1 VTIIDNIPHGL
12 LDAYRTCEFAT
23 LGRDGTPLTWPVS
36 PWRQAD
42 GTLLVTASVGFA
54 QKALNVRRDAR
65 VGLLFSDPTGSGLD
79 DPPQLFIHG
88 TAECSTELTTS
99 PEGLEKYWSTLYER
113 QPSSRG
119 YALPGIRSLMDW
131 YYMRLLIT
139 VTPAYVEERP
149 SGTAV
154 ALPPD
159 SLAPGSPEL
168 AQAWSRAEQAGI
180 PGARQLARYPTAVL
194 GALDTQGAVAL
205 VRTTPQ
211 PEGDRFTVAAAPGVD
226 LAAGPASL
234 LAHRHDEKLSKA
246 RYVLVC
252 GQIARPQAPAG
263 DADWLF
269 TPDRVVEPAGSGSP
283 ASAIRSLRN
292 ARASAAGYL
301 AKRALER
308 PAVPWQQYRALARRP
323 RPTR

>member
-1 VTIIDNIPHGL
+1 MTIIDNIPRAT

-23 LGRDGTPLTWPVS
+23 LGRDGTPMTWPVS

-42 GTLLVTASVGFA
+42 GTLLVTTSIGFA
-54 QKALNVRRDAR
+54 QKALNVRRDGR

-79 DPPQLFIHG
+79 DPPQLFING
-88 TAECSTELTTS
+88 TAECSAEPATS
-99 PEGLEKYWSTLYER
+99 PEGLEKYWSMLYER

-119 YALPGIRSLMDW
+119 YVLPGVRSLMDW

-159 SLAPGSPEL
+159 RLAPGSPEL
-168 AQAWSRAEQAGI
+168 AQAWSRAEQAGT

-194 GALDTQGAVAL
+194 GARDTQGAVAL

-211 PEGDRFTVAAAPGVD
+211 PVGDRFAVAAAPGVD

-234 LAHRHDEKLSKA
+234 LAHRHDEKLSGMHFA
-246 RYVLVC
+246 LVC
-252 GQIARPQAPAG
+252 GQIARPQTPAG
-263 DADWLF
+263 AADWLF
-269 TPDRVVEPAGSGSP
+269 TPDRVIEPAGSGSP
-283 ASAIRSLRN
+283 ISAIRSLRSV
-292 ARASAAGYL
+292 RASAARYL
-301 AKRALER
+301 GKRGLER
-308 PAVPWQQYRALARRP
+308 PAVPWQQYRALARRAG
-323 RPTR
+323 